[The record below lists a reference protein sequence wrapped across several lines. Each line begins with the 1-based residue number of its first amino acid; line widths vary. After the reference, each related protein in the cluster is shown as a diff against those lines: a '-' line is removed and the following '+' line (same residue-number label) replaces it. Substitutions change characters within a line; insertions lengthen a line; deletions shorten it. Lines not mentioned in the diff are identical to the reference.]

1 MCFKYVVCIALWS
14 LLKKINEKLYKIH
27 LECAYKW
34 PTTWQMVQTAIDNNI
49 QLQMEKQYANLN
61 KKTGQPNQETNRKPH
76 NETRRRQQPIPYKNR
91 KSHKQQVQQRRNPT
105 NQIRHEIQHRKTTT
119 TYIIN
124 LIDETERAIRLL
136 DTNMQ
141 NTYRSLATKKLKEII
156 NTPGLTNVMH
166 KRQAYVLKTIRQ
178 SWTQKMR

>member
-1 MCFKYVVCIALWS
+1 MQFIQNIWNTLDLHVFFTLHCMMCFKYVVCIALWS

-76 NETRRRQQPIPYKNR
+76 NETRRRQQPVPYKNR
-91 KSHKQQVQQRRNPT
+91 KSHKHHVQQRRVKLWCMSW
-105 NQIRHEIQHRKTTT
+105 NQ
-119 TYIIN
+119 N
-124 LIDETERAIRLL
+124 WSLL
-136 DTNMQ
+136 QCTVN
-141 NTYRSLATKKLKEII
+141 NTSK
-156 NTPGLTNVMH
+156 
-166 KRQAYVLKTIRQ
+166 
-178 SWTQKMR
+178 